1 MTAFAIYFSFSLFYF
16 HNINSS
22 SSKSTNLLVMNS
34 YGARYY
40 SKAPRQKTKKAKN
53 LAWSHRAGRSQSQD
67 FRPQLLISIPV
78 KFKLK
83 CEVLPSQMYFS
94 LNSICLR
101 KGHLSH
107 LFLINWSFVTLL
119 KIGISHTPQIL
130 PWYIVLGCK
139 TFWCTVQKRGNVV
152 KTNILLSLE
161 CLDCKV
167 GPWLS
172 CEN

>member
-1 MTAFAIYFSFSLFYF
+1 
-16 HNINSS
+16 
-22 SSKSTNLLVMNS
+22 
-34 YGARYY
+34 
-40 SKAPRQKTKKAKN
+40 
-53 LAWSHRAGRSQSQD
+53 
-67 FRPQLLISIPV
+67 
-78 KFKLK
+78 
-83 CEVLPSQMYFS
+83 MYFS

-161 CLDCKV
+161 WLDCKV

-172 CEN
+172 CENWMIKSPFLWYKTFPKWQKWLTMPFLFGLCLIPAFHLGVWNFWNCGQLHRNYKWQPPLNLA

>member
-1 MTAFAIYFSFSLFYF
+1 MPDTTQRPPDKKQRRLRTSPGV
-16 HNINSS
+16 
-22 SSKSTNLLVMNS
+22 TEPEE
-34 YGARYY
+34 ARARI
-40 SKAPRQKTKKAKN
+40 SDPK
-53 LAWSHRAGRSQSQD
+53 
-67 FRPQLLISIPV
+67 LLISIPV